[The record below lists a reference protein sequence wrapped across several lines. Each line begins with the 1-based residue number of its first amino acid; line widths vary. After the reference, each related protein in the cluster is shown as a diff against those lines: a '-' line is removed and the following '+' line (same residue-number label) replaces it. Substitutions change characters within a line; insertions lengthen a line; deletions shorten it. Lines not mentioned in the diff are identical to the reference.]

1 MFMLNI
7 KEQVLNLYFID
18 HKKQKEIAE
27 QLNISKY
34 TVSRIVTKDI
44 RYTKEKEERK
54 KQSKEKNK
62 RTTIEYIY
70 STRTKKQV
78 DEYDSVRK
86 MHIQA
91 SLELSERNKPM
102 NNRTYRDWNKS
113 IYEYNYNTKTYKLK
127 KGINV
132 GADVPKRIKW
142 I

>member
-1 MFMLNI
+1 MNI
-7 KEQVLNLYFID
+7 KEQVLNLYFVE

-27 QLNISKY
+27 ELNISKY
-34 TVSRIVTKDI
+34 TVSRIVTKDD
-44 RYTKEKEERK
+44 RYITEKEQRK
-54 KQSKEKNK
+54 KQSTINNK
-62 RTTIEYIY
+62 KKTIEYIY
-70 STRTKKQV
+70 SKRNQKKV

-102 NNRTYRDWNKS
+102 NNKAYRDWNPS
-113 IYEYNYNTKTYKLK
+113 IYKYNEKSKCYVLR

>member
-1 MFMLNI
+1 MNI
-7 KEQVLNLYFID
+7 KEQVLNLYFVE

-27 QLNISKY
+27 ALNVSKY
-34 TVSRIVTKDI
+34 TVSRIVTKDD
-44 RYTKEKEERK
+44 RYITEKEERK
-54 KQSKEKNK
+54 KQSTINNK
-62 RTTIEYIY
+62 KKTIEYIY
-70 STRTKKQV
+70 SKRNQKKV

-102 NNRTYRDWNKS
+102 NNRAYRDWNSS
-113 IYEYNYNTKTYKLK
+113 IYKYNERSKSYVLR

-142 I
+142 KM

>member
-1 MFMLNI
+1 MKS
-7 KEQVLNLYFID
+7 KEQVLNLYFVE

-27 QLNISKY
+27 ELNISKY
-34 TVSRIVTKDI
+34 TVSRIVTKDD
-44 RYTKEKEERK
+44 RYLIEKEERK
-54 KQSKEKNK
+54 KQSTINNK
-62 RTTIEYIY
+62 KKTIEYIY
-70 STRTKKQV
+70 SKRNQKKI

>member
-1 MFMLNI
+1 MNI
-7 KEQVLNLYFID
+7 REQVLDLYFID

-54 KQSKEKNK
+54 KQSKEENK
-62 RTTIEYIY
+62 RKTIKYIY
-70 STRTKKQV
+70 SIRNQKQV
-78 DEYDSVRK
+78 DEYESVRK

-91 SLELSERNKPM
+91 SMELSERNKPM
-102 NNRTYRDWNKS
+102 NNKAYRDWNPS
-113 IYEYNYNTKTYKLK
+113 IYKYNEKGKCYVLR

>member
-1 MFMLNI
+1 MLNI

-54 KQSKEKNK
+54 KQSKEENK
-62 RTTIEYIY
+62 RKTIKYIY
-70 STRTKKQV
+70 SIRNQKQV
-78 DEYDSVRK
+78 DEYENVRK

-91 SLELSERNKPM
+91 SMELSERNKPM
-102 NNRTYRDWNKS
+102 NNKAYRDWNSS
-113 IYEYNYNTKTYKLK
+113 IYDYNEKNKSYVLK

-132 GADVPKRIKW
+132 GADVPKRINWKV
-142 I
+142 